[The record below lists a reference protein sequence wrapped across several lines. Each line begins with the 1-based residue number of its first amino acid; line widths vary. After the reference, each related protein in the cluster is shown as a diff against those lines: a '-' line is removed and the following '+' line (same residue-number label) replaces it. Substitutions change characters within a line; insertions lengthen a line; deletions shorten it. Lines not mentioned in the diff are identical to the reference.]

1 MRGARQAGFDGSD
14 LAAGSSNKGRRK
26 RLSRDAKM
34 QARSR
39 KLAACQT
46 GIWNKSQLT
55 VTRDNLKIQH
65 FGDNNVQNAIVRE
78 VRFLGTKTRLAF
90 HSRASQAGRLLHLA
104 LGVILNLLAL

>member
-26 RLSRDAKM
+26 RLSRYTKM
-34 QARSR
+34 QPRSR

-78 VRFLGTKTRLAF
+78 VRFLGTKTRPAF
-90 HSRASQAGRLLHLA
+90 HSRASQAGRLLYLA